1 MKFVG
6 FLDWNDATA
15 FCQQKTDENA
25 KSFGVWNGDEIYI
38 VSDAFDYCTKHLG
51 EAVFVGL

>member
-6 FLDWNDATA
+6 FLDWNDAKA
-15 FCQQKTDENA
+15 YCQQKTDENA

-38 VSDAFDYCTKHLG
+38 VSDAFDYCTKHLE